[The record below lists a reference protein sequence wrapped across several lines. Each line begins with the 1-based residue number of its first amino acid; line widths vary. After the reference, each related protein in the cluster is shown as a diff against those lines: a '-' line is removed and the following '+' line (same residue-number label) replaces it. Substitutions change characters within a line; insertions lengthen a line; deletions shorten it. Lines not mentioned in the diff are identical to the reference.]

1 MFLEARWPDKF
12 SWAWHVVLMSRRHLG
27 VWVVVMPRSHRAPF
41 PPWAL
46 SLPIFILV
54 CCMATCVYP
63 QKVFQ
68 QKHTETC
75 PELSYLRIPFC
86 CLPLSNNNNNDNN
99 KDRWVEK
106 DYYHLY
112 SPKSV
117 NFVTLSLDF
126 RSFKEVQEQPDS
138 VPLRKSFVSFL
149 DSRSIFLCTWNL
161 KASPGW
167 GLVPVSCGD
176 VVRGRDPHV
185 SSTRRSQMS
194 VGTATVPLLLSSFSR
209 SMFWI
214 CQSLHLH
221 SLPSTALSLRSLCFF
236 FWILGRASQLLPP
249 LTDVACAAPVSSLTP
264 LRTCGAPFLIAPL
277 ILICSGLYDFKEAMS
292 SDFLLSRKSF

>member
-1 MFLEARWPDKF
+1 MGRK
-12 SWAWHVVLMSRRHLG
+12 
-27 VWVVVMPRSHRAPF
+27 
-41 PPWAL
+41 
-46 SLPIFILV
+46 IL
-54 CCMATCVYP
+54 
-63 QKVFQ
+63 
-68 QKHTETC
+68 
-75 PELSYLRIPFC
+75 
-86 CLPLSNNNNNDNN
+86 
-99 KDRWVEK
+99 

-221 SLPSTALSLRSLCFF
+221 SLPSTALSLRSLCGESVSVSPSTHWCSLCRPSFF
-236 FWILGRASQLLPP
+236 TDPPENLWCSLFNCSSHSHLFW
-249 LTDVACAAPVSSLTP
+249 SLWLQRSYVIWFP
-264 LRTCGAPFLIAPL
+264 
-277 ILICSGLYDFKEAMS
+277 SK
-292 SDFLLSRKSF
+292 